1 MSTKRKN
8 TPSGYGYE
16 SDFPTRLRELMEN
29 RSEISPLKRKVTQ
42 AELAKHLGVTR
53 QAISAYTLGTSIP
66 DIVKFKAIADF
77 FKVSYAYLL
86 GRTNIINEDYNS
98 FAERTKLPPHTLS
111 NILNICRYDIDA
123 EAFSLLVDAPSF
135 TTLLIALRSYLSIPN
150 SGSCTPDMLVFI
162 DSKVQAATNG
172 AIKAVPAKLEKDI
185 ILMNAQRYLSDIFR
199 YVDTI
204 EEDRIKKEIEKE
216 NQQTKK

>member
-77 FKVSYAYLL
+77 FKVSY
-86 GRTNIINEDYNS
+86 
-98 FAERTKLPPHTLS
+98 
-111 NILNICRYDIDA
+111 
-123 EAFSLLVDAPSF
+123 
-135 TTLLIALRSYLSIPN
+135 
-150 SGSCTPDMLVFI
+150 
-162 DSKVQAATNG
+162 
-172 AIKAVPAKLEKDI
+172 
-185 ILMNAQRYLSDIFR
+185 
-199 YVDTI
+199 
-204 EEDRIKKEIEKE
+204 IKKKGF
-216 NQQTKK
+216 K